1 MLLKLLG
8 NQITRIIR
16 LIIKIIRQFITESI
30 HSWIS
35 RGFPVGRW
43 LASVSMLSP
52 LTGRRIEL
60 MCVLSRFISAARPPR
75 HCFYSHDA
83 LWCVQLFNLH
93 NIHTCTRTCT
103 DENQSMVT
111 PHTQGWGFENSL
123 SFLHYSLS
131 FTCPFFN
138 EHTVSSHAPELIST
152 FSSLSCCCENKPASI
167 NLSVT
172 HSFSI
177 LPHQSAE
184 LQDET
189 SSLVRE
195 LICFCVSSSQHTNT
209 FSVSFSYMGSI

>member
-93 NIHTCTRTCT
+93 NTYVYTYMHRWKPEYGDASHTRLRIWEFTFIFTLFSLIHMSLF
-103 DENQSMVT
+103 SMNT
-111 PHTQGWGFENSL
+111 LFRHM
-123 SFLHYSLS
+123 
-131 FTCPFFN
+131 
-138 EHTVSSHAPELIST
+138 
-152 FSSLSCCCENKPASI
+152 
-167 NLSVT
+167 
-172 HSFSI
+172 
-177 LPHQSAE
+177 HQ
-184 LQDET
+184 
-189 SSLVRE
+189 
-195 LICFCVSSSQHTNT
+195 N
-209 FSVSFSYMGSI
+209 